1 MDPYGVL
8 TDSEI
13 NLVKNLNAG
22 EKVMSHL
29 NKKIEA
35 AKTAK
40 TLLAQATHSQEILY
54 VLRDYSSAYKKS
66 ETWGL
71 NCEIIHNSEFFVGV
85 KIVY

>member
-29 NKKIEA
+29 NKKVEA

-40 TLLAQATHSQEILY
+40 TLLAQATHSREILY
-54 VLRDYSSAYKKS
+54 VLRDYSSAYKTS